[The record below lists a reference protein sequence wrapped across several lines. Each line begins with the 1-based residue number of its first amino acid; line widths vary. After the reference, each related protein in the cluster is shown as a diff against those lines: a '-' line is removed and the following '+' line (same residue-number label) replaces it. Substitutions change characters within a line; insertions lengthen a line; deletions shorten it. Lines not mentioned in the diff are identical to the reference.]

1 MENDQK
7 VSKPS
12 NKWWYGRVAATN
24 SWDKWQRIADQ
35 VYNDNGE
42 KVDGSFSHH
51 FAVKFVCMGRPTE
64 PPPAMVLNIN

>member
-12 NKWWYGRVAATN
+12 NKWWYGRVDATD

-35 VYNDNGE
+35 AYDKDSN
-42 KVDGSFSHH
+42 KLDGHFSHH
-51 FAVKFVCMGRPTE
+51 FAVKFVCMGKPTE
-64 PPPAMVLNIN
+64 PPPAMAFNI